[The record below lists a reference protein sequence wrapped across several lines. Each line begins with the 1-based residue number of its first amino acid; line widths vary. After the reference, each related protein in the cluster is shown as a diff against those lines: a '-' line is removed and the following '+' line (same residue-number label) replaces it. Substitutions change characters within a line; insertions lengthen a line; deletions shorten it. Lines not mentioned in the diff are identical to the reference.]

1 MREPS
6 RTKGPRLCPEQL
18 QPPGPETPAQSGD
31 PPLLPALAAS
41 PFCGQLGLLSAV
53 CRLRSPDH
61 HLSYWAAL
69 RTELSLGPGDRWHSQ
84 GVGFPGAT
92 VPSPSLWRLWGPC
105 PLYLSRDTRR
115 KCSPW
120 AWVSTHSKWSPW
132 ALDPSSPPAEL
143 RGAILTPRLFFM
155 DEFSIRDYGFA

>member
-92 VPSPSLWRLWGPC
+92 VLSLSLWRLWGPC
-105 PLYLSRDTRR
+105 PLYLLRDTCR

-120 AWVSTHSKWSPW
+120 ALGLGLHTPPELTLCIGHIL
-132 ALDPSSPPAEL
+132 ASSRA
-143 RGAILTPRLFFM
+143 
-155 DEFSIRDYGFA
+155 SGFHPHPDCSS